1 MPRALAV
8 SLALLA
14 VIRLSTGQQP
24 AAIDPRDIYFEPIF
38 KRALTTPSAAP
49 HPIED
54 PAAEQE
60 LLALANESR
69 RAAGIQ
75 PLQLDASLNDAARTH
90 TQMMIEREQLSHHFD
105 GEPTLVQR
113 LLDTGLR
120 TDHVAENVA
129 FNASAEKAFEAL
141 MQSPG
146 HRRNL
151 LDRSFNAA
159 GFVAIW
165 SGHRLYV
172 VQDFAHRLPAIT
184 PASLP

>member
-24 AAIDPRDIYFEPIF
+24 AAIASRDVYSGPAFTA
-38 KRALTTPSAAP
+38 ALATRTPSP
-49 HPIED
+49 ISIED
-54 PAAEQE
+54 PEAEQE
-60 LLALANESR
+60 LLALANQSR
-69 RAAGIQ
+69 SAAGIQ

-90 TQMMIEREQLSHHFD
+90 ARMMIEREQLSHHFD

-151 LDRSFNAA
+151 LDRSFNTA
-159 GFVAIW
+159 GVVAIW